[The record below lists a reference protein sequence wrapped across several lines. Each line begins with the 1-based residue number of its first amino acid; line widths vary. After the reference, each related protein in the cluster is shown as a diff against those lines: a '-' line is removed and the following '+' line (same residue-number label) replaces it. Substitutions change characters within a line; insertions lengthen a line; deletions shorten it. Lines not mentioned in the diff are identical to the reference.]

1 MTALCKKIN
10 IGIVTYN
17 NMEVIEDALQSLLE
31 CLPAGW
37 DTKLY
42 VFDNASS
49 DGTTE
54 YLAKLAREHE
64 AIHLL
69 MSMENH
75 GFGVAHNRIIEMT
88 DAPYHF
94 ICNPDIIIHPGSLEK
109 MIEGLESDERIAVV
123 TPKFLN
129 EDGTVQRLNHP
140 HPTIFDL
147 YLRRFAPRVVRE
159 RFKQRIRRYNMVH
172 KGYDTAYDIDFA
184 SGAFMACRT
193 AALRDVG
200 GFDPRFFLYFE
211 DADLARSLQ
220 KRGWRCLFYP
230 EAVVTHL
237 WKREAYNNYRGTFRS
252 LSSAFKYFHKWGWR
266 LY

>member
-1 MTALCKKIN
+1 MTVSQKKVS

-17 NMEVIEDALQSLLE
+17 NMGVIKDALHSLLK

-37 DTKLY
+37 DTKLF
-42 VFDNASS
+42 VFDNGSN

-54 YLAKLAREHE
+54 YVAKLQREHE
-64 AIHLL
+64 AIHLI

-75 GFGVAHNRIIEMT
+75 GFGFAHNRILEQT
-88 DAPYHF
+88 DALFHF
-94 ICNPDIIIHPGSLEK
+94 ICNPDILIHPGSLEK

-129 EDGTVQRLNHP
+129 SDGTVQPLNHP

-147 YLRRFAPRVVRE
+147 FLRRFAPKAMQE
-159 RFKQRIRRYNMVH
+159 IFKPRILRYNMVH
-172 KGYDTAYDIDFA
+172 KGYDTAYDLDFA

-193 AALRDVG
+193 AALRDVN
-200 GFDPRFFLYFE
+200 GFDPCFFLYFE
-211 DADLARSLQ
+211 DADLSRSLQ

-230 EAVVTHL
+230 DAVVTHQ
-237 WKREAYNNYRGTFRS
+237 WKREAHNNYRGTLRS
-252 LSSAFKYFHKWGWR
+252 LCSAFKYFHKWGWR